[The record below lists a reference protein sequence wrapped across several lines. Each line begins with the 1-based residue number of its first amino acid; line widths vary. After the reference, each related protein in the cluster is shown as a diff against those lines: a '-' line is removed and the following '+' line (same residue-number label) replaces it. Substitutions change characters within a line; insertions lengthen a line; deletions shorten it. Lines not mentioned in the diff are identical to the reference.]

1 VGVEASHYYSAAG
14 IEPVLRLLGLTANSG
29 SRATYRHYAAE
40 AHYLEYRKNASD
52 QGVGDRLG
60 PDDQISGDQLQ
71 QEELIQIASG
81 IELTDEEDSIM
92 WQYCSNGKYSVQTLY
107 VIINDRG

>member
-1 VGVEASHYYSAAG
+1 VEASHYYSAAG

-60 PDDQISGDQLQ
+60 PDD
-71 QEELIQIASG
+71 
-81 IELTDEEDSIM
+81 
-92 WQYCSNGKYSVQTLY
+92 
-107 VIINDRG
+107 